1 VVGGFSV
8 VKPERKIGD
17 GVIIPCICLRIFA
30 AVGKFRE
37 KDMRVEDI
45 HALENCAI
53 VGQTETGEEEKSRH
67 EIFSE
72 KKKQGRYL

>member
-1 VVGGFSV
+1 MFKDFCGRW
-8 VKPERKIGD
+8 KCRK
-17 GVIIPCICLRIFA
+17 
-30 AVGKFRE
+30 
-37 KDMRVEDI
+37 KDMRVEDII

>member
-1 VVGGFSV
+1 MNMFKDFCGRW
-8 VKPERKIGD
+8 KY
-17 GVIIPCICLRIFA
+17 L
-30 AVGKFRE
+30 E